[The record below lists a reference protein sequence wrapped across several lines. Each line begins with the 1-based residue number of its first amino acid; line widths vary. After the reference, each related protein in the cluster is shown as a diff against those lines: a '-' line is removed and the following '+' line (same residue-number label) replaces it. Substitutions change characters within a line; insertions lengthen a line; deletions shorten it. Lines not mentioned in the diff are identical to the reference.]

1 MVLLLLLM
9 MLLLVV
15 VVVVVSVR
23 ASVARLEAQRI
34 RVDRGPTDRRVL
46 TVGKSVTGREPV
58 LGRVPVMVV
67 PVLLQ
72 RRRPPYHPSSCG
84 FGAGLGR
91 VEVAGTRRFVSVLRS
106 RCRRVVVVVVVIVV
120 ATATVAA
127 TTAQRSTTT
136 GSNPDADAVAS
147 SSSSYYYSGAT
158 ATIGRRRRVA
168 EVFRKS

>member
-1 MVLLLLLM
+1 MVRLLLLLM
-9 MLLLVV
+9 MMLLVV
-15 VVVVVSVR
+15 VVVVVVVSVS
-23 ASVARLEAQRI
+23 ASVACLEAQRI
-34 RVDRGPTDRRVL
+34 RVDWGPTDRRVL

-58 LGRVPVMVV
+58 LGGMSVMVV
-67 PVLLQ
+67 TVLLQ

-84 FGAGLGR
+84 FGAGLSR

-106 RCRRVVVVVVVIVV
+106 RCRRVVVVVIVV
-120 ATATVAA
+120 AAAAAAA

-147 SSSSYYYSGAT
+147 SSYYYTGAT